1 MVWERTLL
9 DEQIFGPGSAVTVGE
24 SPRATFTLRANGLGK
39 RHPILRP
46 DRSGAVLALKPGMFG
61 RINIGGRTVEVEDL
75 ANDQRGLADRRGDWL
90 EYRLAPG
97 DGGVL
102 VIGSVGLM
110 FDFVE
115 PPGLPPPAKLGQV
128 LDWDANVNKLF
139 GSAAGAIL
147 VLALVS
153 RLFAAPQAEMT
164 VEQIPDRFASF
175 LTEDP
180 ESAKAFKKDMEQR
193 KKEQQRKKKQQPE
206 DRPTKNGR
214 AQPKKVAVV
223 EQPEDRETRRI
234 RDKVAK
240 QGMVGA
246 LSQARKKDRALSSV
260 LDEGGLGM
268 DLNQA
273 LKSLDSGGQARVIA
287 SAGTSGMAMPSLVKR
302 RGTADAVGEDV
313 SEGGPR
319 TGQTGRDAARRSRL
333 AGRREAAVSL
343 SMPASAATVT
353 GGSLSKKAIA
363 KVVNDNKGAIRYC
376 YESQLTRYPTLRG
389 KVMVDF
395 IIEPSGAVKT
405 IKLPGNSLSNK
416 SAAANV
422 ASCLMRMIRRW
433 RFPKPKGGKVRVIYP
448 FTFGRTR

>member
-9 DEQIFGPGSAVTVGE
+9 DERVFPPGSAVTVGE
-24 SPRATFTLRANGLGK
+24 SPRATFTLRADGLGK

-61 RINIGGRTVEVEDL
+61 RLNIGGRTVEVEDL

-139 GSAAGAIL
+139 AGAAGIIL
-147 VLALVS
+147 ILALVS
-153 RLFAAPQAEMT
+153 RLFAAPKGDFT
-164 VEQIPDRFASF
+164 VEQLPDRFVSF
-175 LTEDP
+175 VTEDP
-180 ESAKAFKKDMEQR
+180 EAAKALKKEIDRRREEKQR
-193 KKEQQRKKKQQPE
+193 KKEVPE
-206 DRPTKNGR
+206 DRPTKNAK
-214 AQPKKVAVV
+214 AQPKKVAAV
-223 EQPEDRETRRI
+223 ERPEDRETKRI

-246 LSQARKKDRALSSV
+246 ISQARKKDRALSEV
-260 LDEGGLGM
+260 LDDGGLGM
-268 DLNQA
+268 NLNQA
-273 LKSLDSGGQARVIA
+273 LKSLDRGGQARVIA
-287 SAGTSGMAMPSLVKR
+287 SAGDSGMAMPSLVQR
-302 RGTADAVGEDV
+302 RGTADAVGEDID
-313 SEGGPR
+313 EGGPK
-319 TGQTGRDAARRSRL
+319 TGRTGRDAARRSRL

-353 GGSLSKKAIA
+353 GGTLSKKAIA

-389 KVMVDF
+389 KVVVDF